1 MKTARILIAL
11 AALLTLVLA
20 AQANPYR
27 KEEIRPVTEKEGITY
42 SLYPGRTQIVEYP
55 SDQGEKMLETFVN
68 LKIPSQNL
76 EEIQQWNIRL
86 NGKEYRVQ
94 DLYDYTLDTG
104 GLVDQ

>member
-1 MKTARILIAL
+1 MKTRRIFIALTFLLLFAL
-11 AALLTLVLA
+11 AA
-20 AQANPYR
+20 QGNPFR
-27 KEEIRPVTEKEGITY
+27 KEEIRFVAEKEDVVY
-42 SLYPGRTQIVEYP
+42 SLFPGRTEIVEYP
-55 SDQGEKMLETFVN
+55 TDQGEKMLETFVY

-94 DLYDYTLDTG
+94 DLYDYALDTG

>member
-1 MKTARILIAL
+1 MKTGRIFTALAFLLLFAL
-11 AALLTLVLA
+11 AAR
-20 AQANPYR
+20 ANPFR
-27 KEEIRPVTEKEGITY
+27 KEEMRFVTEKENIVY
-42 SLYPGRTQIVEYP
+42 SLFPGRTAIVEYP
-55 SDQGEKMLETFVN
+55 TDQGEKMLETFVY

-94 DLYDYTLDTG
+94 DLYDYALDTG